1 MVKFFMAA
9 LAILALLGCTQDQ
22 ANSAQNAT
30 NEIKTG
36 IAISDA
42 ALNSFNAIIQVA
54 DPNSR
59 VASQIAGA
67 TTIANRVNGVTQS
80 ISIVIP
86 VTPTVAT
93 TSSTTAPAT
102 TGTGN

>member
-1 MVKFFMAA
+1 MIKFFMAA
-9 LAILALLGCTQDQ
+9 LAILALVGCTQDQ
-22 ANSAQNAT
+22 ANSAQNVT
-30 NEIKTG
+30 SETKTG

-42 ALNSFNAIIQVA
+42 VLNSVNAIIQAA
-54 DPNSR
+54 DPNSK

-67 TTIANRVNGVTQS
+67 TTIANRVNGVTQT

-86 VTPTVAT
+86 VTPTA
-93 TSSTTAPAT
+93 APAT